1 MLDIDL
7 LKQKVSE
14 KTLVREQILKSLF
27 QEDFNIY
34 YVNEKEL
41 DGLDDTNYGY
51 ASQLCDELEPLMERF
66 NTIYTLAS
74 DVIAKETKELGVK
87 TEISAFYK
95 GYYKSLER
103 KYERT
108 RMKWNKGEQRAPK
121 NI

>member
-74 DVIAKETKELGVK
+74 DVIAKETKELV
-87 TEISAFYK
+87 
-95 GYYKSLER
+95 
-103 KYERT
+103 
-108 RMKWNKGEQRAPK
+108 
-121 NI
+121 